1 MKFLTGIY
9 SDAPIVRHSELF
21 MAMPVHELQ
30 TGVPIQL
37 LENRADIR
45 QAEAVI
51 KAAKLDL
58 KSVKAQ
64 LLPNVTI
71 RSEERRVGKEC
82 RSRWSPYH

>member
-71 RSEERRVGKEC
+71 SAGTEIGRAHV
-82 RSRWSPYH
+82 